1 MALYGDRRDHPQQ
14 TCCWMTETNTQT
26 HDIIRQGLDRSP
38 LFSGVI
44 EGNGPRY
51 CPSIEDKIHRFA
63 DKDSHQIFLE
73 PEGLTTTELYPN
85 GISTSL
91 PFDVQL
97 ELVRSIKG
105 MRSAHITR
113 PGYAIEYDYFD
124 PRDLQHTL
132 ETREIE
138 GLFFAGQINGTTG
151 YEEAA
156 AQGLLAGL
164 NAARKAS
171 DQSTWEPG
179 RDEAY
184 LGVLVDD
191 LVTLGTQ
198 EPYRMFTSRA
208 EYRLLLREDNADLRL
223 TETGRGLGLVGDEQ
237 WDTYTTRKAS
247 INQELQRL
255 ESTYIQPGSAQ
266 AEQLTTKIKNPLVR
280 EYSLADLLRRPE
292 LEFQDVATLS
302 GEPYVSTEHAAEQVA
317 TQIKYAGYI
326 ERQAQDI
333 AKLHRQES
341 LVIPDDIDFANV
353 RGLSNEI
360 QQKLTASRPSTIARA
375 GRISGVTPAALSLL
389 LVYIKR
395 KDGMKKASN
404 G

>member
-1 MALYGDRRDHPQQ
+1 
-14 TCCWMTETNTQT
+14 
-26 HDIIRQGLDRSP
+26 
-38 LFSGVI
+38 
-44 EGNGPRY
+44 
-51 CPSIEDKIHRFA
+51 
-63 DKDSHQIFLE
+63 
-73 PEGLTTTELYPN
+73 
-85 GISTSL
+85 
-91 PFDVQL
+91 
-97 ELVRSIKG
+97 
-105 MRSAHITR
+105 
-113 PGYAIEYDYFD
+113 
-124 PRDLQHTL
+124 
-132 ETREIE
+132 
-138 GLFFAGQINGTTG
+138 
-151 YEEAA
+151 
-156 AQGLLAGL
+156 
-164 NAARKAS
+164 
-171 DQSTWEPG
+171 
-179 RDEAY
+179 
-184 LGVLVDD
+184 
-191 LVTLGTQ
+191 
-198 EPYRMFTSRA
+198 MFTSRA

-237 WDTYTTRKAS
+237 WDTFTTRKAS

-302 GEPYVSTEHAAEQVA
+302 GEPYVSTEHAAEQVT

>member
-1 MALYGDRRDHPQQ
+1 
-14 TCCWMTETNTQT
+14 
-26 HDIIRQGLDRSP
+26 
-38 LFSGVI
+38 
-44 EGNGPRY
+44 
-51 CPSIEDKIHRFA
+51 
-63 DKDSHQIFLE
+63 
-73 PEGLTTTELYPN
+73 
-85 GISTSL
+85 
-91 PFDVQL
+91 
-97 ELVRSIKG
+97 
-105 MRSAHITR
+105 
-113 PGYAIEYDYFD
+113 
-124 PRDLQHTL
+124 
-132 ETREIE
+132 
-138 GLFFAGQINGTTG
+138 
-151 YEEAA
+151 
-156 AQGLLAGL
+156 
-164 NAARKAS
+164 
-171 DQSTWEPG
+171 
-179 RDEAY
+179 
-184 LGVLVDD
+184 
-191 LVTLGTQ
+191 
-198 EPYRMFTSRA
+198 MFTSRA

-237 WDTYTTRKAS
+237 WDTFTTRKAS

-266 AEQLTTKIKNPLVR
+266 AEQLSTKIKNPLVR

>member
-1 MALYGDRRDHPQQ
+1 
-14 TCCWMTETNTQT
+14 
-26 HDIIRQGLDRSP
+26 
-38 LFSGVI
+38 
-44 EGNGPRY
+44 
-51 CPSIEDKIHRFA
+51 
-63 DKDSHQIFLE
+63 
-73 PEGLTTTELYPN
+73 
-85 GISTSL
+85 
-91 PFDVQL
+91 
-97 ELVRSIKG
+97 
-105 MRSAHITR
+105 
-113 PGYAIEYDYFD
+113 
-124 PRDLQHTL
+124 
-132 ETREIE
+132 
-138 GLFFAGQINGTTG
+138 
-151 YEEAA
+151 
-156 AQGLLAGL
+156 
-164 NAARKAS
+164 
-171 DQSTWEPG
+171 
-179 RDEAY
+179 
-184 LGVLVDD
+184 
-191 LVTLGTQ
+191 
-198 EPYRMFTSRA
+198 MFTSRA

-237 WDTYTTRKAS
+237 WDTFTTRKAS

>member
-1 MALYGDRRDHPQQ
+1 
-14 TCCWMTETNTQT
+14 
-26 HDIIRQGLDRSP
+26 
-38 LFSGVI
+38 
-44 EGNGPRY
+44 
-51 CPSIEDKIHRFA
+51 
-63 DKDSHQIFLE
+63 
-73 PEGLTTTELYPN
+73 
-85 GISTSL
+85 
-91 PFDVQL
+91 
-97 ELVRSIKG
+97 
-105 MRSAHITR
+105 MRSSMTILIPETYNTR
-113 PGYAIEYDYFD
+113 WKPERSRVY
-124 PRDLQHTL
+124 
-132 ETREIE
+132 
-138 GLFFAGQINGTTG
+138 FFAGQINGTTG

>member
-1 MALYGDRRDHPQQ
+1 
-14 TCCWMTETNTQT
+14 
-26 HDIIRQGLDRSP
+26 
-38 LFSGVI
+38 
-44 EGNGPRY
+44 
-51 CPSIEDKIHRFA
+51 
-63 DKDSHQIFLE
+63 
-73 PEGLTTTELYPN
+73 
-85 GISTSL
+85 
-91 PFDVQL
+91 
-97 ELVRSIKG
+97 
-105 MRSAHITR
+105 
-113 PGYAIEYDYFD
+113 
-124 PRDLQHTL
+124 
-132 ETREIE
+132 
-138 GLFFAGQINGTTG
+138 
-151 YEEAA
+151 
-156 AQGLLAGL
+156 
-164 NAARKAS
+164 
-171 DQSTWEPG
+171 
-179 RDEAY
+179 
-184 LGVLVDD
+184 
-191 LVTLGTQ
+191 
-198 EPYRMFTSRA
+198 MFTSRA

>member
-1 MALYGDRRDHPQQ
+1 
-14 TCCWMTETNTQT
+14 
-26 HDIIRQGLDRSP
+26 
-38 LFSGVI
+38 
-44 EGNGPRY
+44 
-51 CPSIEDKIHRFA
+51 
-63 DKDSHQIFLE
+63 
-73 PEGLTTTELYPN
+73 
-85 GISTSL
+85 
-91 PFDVQL
+91 
-97 ELVRSIKG
+97 
-105 MRSAHITR
+105 
-113 PGYAIEYDYFD
+113 
-124 PRDLQHTL
+124 
-132 ETREIE
+132 
-138 GLFFAGQINGTTG
+138 
-151 YEEAA
+151 
-156 AQGLLAGL
+156 
-164 NAARKAS
+164 
-171 DQSTWEPG
+171 
-179 RDEAY
+179 
-184 LGVLVDD
+184 
-191 LVTLGTQ
+191 
-198 EPYRMFTSRA
+198 
-208 EYRLLLREDNADLRL
+208 
-223 TETGRGLGLVGDEQ
+223 LGLVGDGQ
-237 WDTYTTRKAS
+237 WDTFTTRKAS

-302 GEPYVSTEHAAEQVA
+302 GESYVSTEHAAEQVA

-341 LVIPDDIDFANV
+341 LVIPEDIDFANV

-395 KDGMKKASN
+395 KDGMKNASN

>member
-1 MALYGDRRDHPQQ
+1 
-14 TCCWMTETNTQT
+14 
-26 HDIIRQGLDRSP
+26 
-38 LFSGVI
+38 
-44 EGNGPRY
+44 
-51 CPSIEDKIHRFA
+51 
-63 DKDSHQIFLE
+63 
-73 PEGLTTTELYPN
+73 
-85 GISTSL
+85 
-91 PFDVQL
+91 
-97 ELVRSIKG
+97 
-105 MRSAHITR
+105 
-113 PGYAIEYDYFD
+113 
-124 PRDLQHTL
+124 
-132 ETREIE
+132 
-138 GLFFAGQINGTTG
+138 
-151 YEEAA
+151 
-156 AQGLLAGL
+156 
-164 NAARKAS
+164 
-171 DQSTWEPG
+171 
-179 RDEAY
+179 
-184 LGVLVDD
+184 
-191 LVTLGTQ
+191 
-198 EPYRMFTSRA
+198 MFTSRA

-237 WDTYTTRKAS
+237 WDTFTTRKAS

-266 AEQLTTKIKNPLVR
+266 AEQLTKKIKNPLVR

-302 GEPYVSTEHAAEQVA
+302 GEPYVSTEHAAEQVT